1 MVNTVFKK
9 CFDDTCIPPFNR
21 TGFFSFLKKK
31 SFIKINHVSISQSIS
46 EYVQFIGAC
55 SAVVVAVDL
64 TFLLYDCIS
73 SSLLCTWCRLIKA

>member
-1 MVNTVFKK
+1 MIPVFLHSIEQGLKK
-9 CFDDTCIPPFNR
+9 K
-21 TGFFSFLKKK
+21 KKK

-55 SAVVVAVDL
+55 SVVVVAVDL